1 MAEGGGE
8 EGSHS
13 YYSPIVSPEGLTPDQ
28 LMEIAD
34 DISVFTQFYNQ
45 MKAETDGE
53 VQKTPSQLQRED
65 AGISRGTPSLRRSV
79 GMSCLL
85 RSPPNAVAS
94 GMSPG
99 DFLQFN
105 EEREEAKLKQYYQ
118 VLLSASFIEILC
130 KIAKSF

>member
-8 EGSHS
+8 EGSSS
-13 YYSPIVSPEGLTPDQ
+13 YYSPIISPEGLTPDQ

-45 MKAETDGE
+45 MKVESDEEGG
-53 VQKTPSQLQRED
+53 KNIPSQLREN
-65 AGISRGTPSLRRSV
+65 AGTCRGTPSLRRSV

-118 VLLSASFIEILC
+118 VLVTFSDFAFFIAI
-130 KIAKSF
+130 